1 MIREE
6 STGRKGE
13 EYGGIELKALKE
25 EGGRETEGREGK
37 MRKKRKK

>member
-13 EYGGIELKALKE
+13 KYGGIELKALKE
-25 EGGRETEGREGK
+25 KGGRETEGIEEK
-37 MRKKRKK
+37 IRKKRRK